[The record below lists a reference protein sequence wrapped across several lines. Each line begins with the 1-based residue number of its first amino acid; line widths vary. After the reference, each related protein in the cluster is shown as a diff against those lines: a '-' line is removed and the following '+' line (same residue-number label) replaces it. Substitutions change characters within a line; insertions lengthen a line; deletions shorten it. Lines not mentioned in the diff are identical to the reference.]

1 MEHCTLCPRH
11 CNARRTPEGGNGFCG
26 LGSTLRLVRIAPH
39 YWEEPPISGVR
50 GTGAL
55 FFSGCTLRCA
65 YCQNGDI
72 SHRNLGR
79 DFTPAQLAEHM
90 RRLVDHGR
98 AHHELH
104 HRHALC
110 GGHPGDAGA
119 LPAAGAPGMEHLR
132 L

>member
-11 CNARRTPEGGNGFCG
+11 CNARRTPEEGNGFCG
-26 LGSTLRLVRIAPH
+26 LGSTLRLARIAPH
-39 YWEEPPISGVR
+39 YWEEPPISGTR

-79 DFTPAQLAEHM
+79 DLPLPSWRNTCAAWWTWACTP
-90 RRLVDHGR
+90 
-98 AHHELH
+98 
-104 HRHALC
+104 
-110 GGHPGDAGA
+110 
-119 LPAAGAPGMEHLR
+119 
-132 L
+132 